1 MPASVS
7 IFTQVQCGQ
16 NGASSRDF
24 QYTVSIPVIF
34 VGAIICAT
42 AQYLAASGEASSPV
56 TNNLLFIFIGISIL
70 LSRPPVGGPVFV
82 PVTILV
88 FDELTSSRKT
98 EPKDIEKA
106 RYLLDSGR
114 PNRLWLSS
122 DWIGMIVLWQA
133 LSASA
138 RLLQNSTNSA
148 HSAGPA
154 SSVPLN
160 VIQGGYREH

>member
-56 TNNLLFIFIGISIL
+56 TNNLLFIFSGISIL
-70 LSRPPVGGPVFV
+70 LSRPPVSGPVFV
-82 PVTILV
+82 PVTMLV
-88 FDELTSSRKT
+88 FDGLT
-98 EPKDIEKA
+98 
-106 RYLLDSGR
+106 R
-114 PNRLWLSS
+114 PGKLSQK
-122 DWIGMIVLWQA
+122 ILE
-133 LSASA
+133 
-138 RLLQNSTNSA
+138 NSA
-148 HSAGPA
+148 C
-154 SSVPLN
+154 
-160 VIQGGYREH
+160 

>member
-56 TNNLLFIFIGISIL
+56 TNNLLLIFIGISIL
-70 LSRPPVGGPVFV
+70 LSRPPVGGPVV
-82 PVTILV
+82 LPVTILV
-88 FDELTSSRKT
+88 FDGLTS
-98 EPKDIEKA
+98 PEK
-106 RYLLDSGR
+106 
-114 PNRLWLSS
+114 LSQK
-122 DWIGMIVLWQA
+122 ILEKLGICLTQVGPTGCG
-133 LSASA
+133 SAA
-138 RLLQNSTNSA
+138 TGL
-148 HSAGPA
+148 
-154 SSVPLN
+154 
-160 VIQGGYREH
+160 E